1 MVPTKKNEVSLFY
14 ETMVFDIT
22 KVSIY
27 YHFRHHPAEKVAKSP
42 FNVNVTYSKL
52 NFSREY
58 EPILHNLDDID
69 RTVKVSVKIL
79 PGLNLEFEKIIFLTL
94 LQIFY
99 QNIKHRDGKADKF
112 ETPHPFPAL
121 KIY

>member
-1 MVPTKKNEVSLFY
+1 
-14 ETMVFDIT
+14 MVFDIT
-22 KVSIY
+22 KINTY
-27 YHFRHHPAEKVAKSP
+27 YHFKHHPVEKLAKSA
-42 FNVNVTYSKL
+42 FDVNVAYSKL

-58 EPILHNLDDID
+58 EPILNNLEDID
-69 RTVKVSVKIL
+69 RTVKVNVKIL
-79 PGLNLEFEKIIFLTL
+79 PGFNLEFQKIVFLTL

-112 ETPHPFPAL
+112 ETPHPQPAL